1 MKLKLFVLAL
11 AAALGVSFSAIAADD
26 MAKDQ
31 TAAPTA
37 KAKPAKKKVKPHNHA
52 EANKQGA
59 PAPDKAEPSGE
70 AKKPMHDH
78 KMEK

>member
-1 MKLKLFVLAL
+1 MKLFALAL

-31 TAAPTA
+31 TAAPAA
-37 KAKPAKKKVKPHNHA
+37 KAKPAKKKAKPHNHA

-59 PAPDKAEPSGE
+59 PAPEKTEPMGD